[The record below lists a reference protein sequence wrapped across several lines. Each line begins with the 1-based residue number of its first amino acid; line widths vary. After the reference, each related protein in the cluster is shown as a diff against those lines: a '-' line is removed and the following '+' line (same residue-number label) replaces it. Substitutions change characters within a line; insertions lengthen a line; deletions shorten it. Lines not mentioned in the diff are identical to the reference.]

1 VKGERKQSGGGGE
14 LTQRT
19 VTYPTSW
26 TRKEAEEEAGKRSE
40 MAEMRSEVPSHA
52 EERGKMV
59 RQRRGNENFASKEA
73 ALLPAGMDSADGQ
86 SVQKEAKGE
95 RKQSGGGELTQR
107 TVAYPTSW
115 TQKEAEEEAGKR
127 SEMAEMRSEVPRH
140 AEERGK
146 MVRQRRGNEN
156 FASKEAALL
165 PAGMDSA
172 DGQSVRKEA
181 KEESGN
187 ISEMQYEWQKRPEE
201 SEASYENRLRL
212 MPNEDTNT
220 SRRQRETNSKEK
232 ARTTP
237 KVEAK
242 DAEEEA
248 GKKAQPPPATDA
260 EEPQESGKAAESVT
274 LDRLKRKNTARRQQ
288 ETSCKEKARTKPKVE
303 AKDAEAG
310 KAQPPVT
317 DAGISE
323 ESITEAGKAEESV
336 TVGSGKTAMNQD
348 VTGLS
353 YTHDEEEMLQH
364 RNLVGYSFIHD
375 EAEKQERSAVLKDVQ
390 EKMARTKELLQKL
403 PTKGLEEETEP
414 AADPNSTTIQGDY
427 DDEIE
432 AYISYRKSWESH
444 CCGDDC
450 DHFDHRST

>member
-1 VKGERKQSGGGGE
+1 VKGERKQSG
-14 LTQRT
+14 
-19 VTYPTSW
+19 
-26 TRKEAEEEAGKRSE
+26 
-40 MAEMRSEVPSHA
+40 
-52 EERGKMV
+52 
-59 RQRRGNENFASKEA
+59 
-73 ALLPAGMDSADGQ
+73 
-86 SVQKEAKGE
+86 
-95 RKQSGGGELTQR
+95 GGGELTQR

-237 KVEAK
+237 KMAAK

-274 LDRLKRKNTARRQQ
+274 LDQLKRKNTARRQQ

-403 PTKGLEEETEP
+403 PTKGLEEDSNRKTEP
-414 AADPNSTTIQGDY
+414 AADPNSTTIQGDH